1 MIELNKQY
9 FRHRRGGGIDYAIP
23 HRITERATIEFTIYY
38 SDGRTAVMTWL
49 QNTFLAEWFLCTE
62 LLGALR

>member
-9 FRHRRGGGIDYAIP
+9 FRHRREEVDYAIP
-23 HRITERATIEFTIYY
+23 HRITERGDIELTIYY
-38 SDGRTAVMTWL
+38 SDGRTLVLTWL
-49 QNTFLAEWFLCTE
+49 QNTFLDGWIPCPE